1 MLPSQSAALAAERA
15 SQPIPAGGRF
25 PSTAADTANAAAPIN
40 LGGVV
45 G

>member
-1 MLPSQSAALAAERA
+1 MTHSQSEALAAERA
-15 SQPIPAGGRF
+15 NQPIPAGRRF
-25 PSTAADTANAAAPIN
+25 PSTAADAANAAAPSN